1 VHRLLAQYSD
11 LHGRTMPADNEFV
24 RRPPAHCIR
33 ANVIMPGLINT
44 PMAIETCVAGG
55 FIGGEWLSVDGRQSA
70 VIG

>member
-1 VHRLLAQYSD
+1 
-11 LHGRTMPADNEFV
+11 
-24 RRPPAHCIR
+24 
-33 ANVIMPGLINT
+33 MPGLINT